1 MAEKGDVVSSSMTLS
16 LFCDGGALGTHA
28 QRPMA
33 TTGLPRRGTLPG
45 TSNEPPGMKQEAASG
60 HARSASLFSHQGLPL
75 WGSQPDRRT
84 CS

>member
-16 LFCDGGALGTHA
+16 LFCDGGALGPHA
-28 QRPMA
+28 QCPMA
-33 TTGLPRRGTLPG
+33 TMSLPRRGTLPG
-45 TSNEPPGMKQEAASG
+45 TSNEPPGTRQEAASG
-60 HARSASLFSHQGLPL
+60 HPRRVSLFSPQGIQR